1 MACRPI
7 AWLIICTAAVG
18 LLAIARPALPQE
30 GAPPAPA
37 APADQSTSTSICL
50 MMESAASANGLP
62 LEFFARLLW
71 QESNFRPNAVG
82 PMTRSGDRAQGIA
95 QFMPRTA
102 AERGLLDP
110 FDPVQALPKAAEY
123 LRQLLADF
131 GNLGLAAA
139 AYNAG
144 PRRVRDWLEGRGSL
158 PAETQRYVEAITGH
172 AAAEWSAAATSGKAP
187 PATRQGAAKPTC
199 GQMMALLRQRP
210 NMYIEQLQQ
219 HVSKSVTS
227 PWGVQVSAG
236 FSREQVLGSYA
247 AIESRHRATL
257 NGLDPII
264 LQTMLR
270 SRGTRPFYQVRIGA
284 DTRDRANSLCASL
297 HTQGIACMVLRNKA

>member
-1 MACRPI
+1 MGCRPI
-7 AWLIICTAAVG
+7 ASRIVCTAALW
-18 LLAIARPALPQE
+18 LLVMARAAVAQE
-30 GAPPAPA
+30 DAPSAAP
-37 APADQSTSTSICL
+37 APADQGTSTSICL

-82 PMTRSGDRAQGIA
+82 PVTRSGDRAQGIA

-123 LRQLLADF
+123 LRELLADF

-139 AYNAG
+139 GYNAG

-172 AAAEWSAAATSGKAP
+172 APAEWSAAATSGKAP
-187 PATRQGAAKPTC
+187 PTIRHEAAKPTC

-210 NMYIEQLQQ
+210 NMYMEQLQQ
-219 HVSKSVTS
+219 RVSKSAMS

-247 AIESRHRATL
+247 AIESRHRASL
-257 NGLDPII
+257 SGLDPII

-284 DTRDRANSLCASL
+284 DTRDRANSLCGRL
-297 HTQGIACMVLRNKA
+297 RTQGIACMVLRNRA